1 MLEWWPKPRGPHRPV
16 ALPFPHARRD
26 SAVAGSG
33 TGRLHTVSPGRAEGE
48 IPEPLE
54 PRVYLEV
61 RLQTDAGGIE
71 VVGRVLWGEEPPP
84 VEGGIC
90 HGVAFTHLVPK
101 QREVLR
107 EVRLAL
113 TPGRPARHRLPLD
126 LPVTC
131 WPEGASREPIR
142 GRTGDLSR
150 GGLLLHL
157 PRVVVP
163 ATVLEVNLHAPTG
176 PLQVR
181 GMIVWA
187 EPSGG
192 CTPDEP
198 IRHGF
203 RFTAVDWPTSL
214 VLGRL
219 AVDRG

>member
-1 MLEWWPKPRGPHRPV
+1 MFKWWPKPRGPRHPSARPS
-16 ALPFPHARRD
+16 PPERRD

-33 TGRLHTVSPGRAEGE
+33 GDRLPTVSPGPAGGE
-48 IPEPLE
+48 VPEPLE
-54 PRVYLEV
+54 PQVCLQV
-61 RLQTDAGGIE
+61 RLQTGEGGIA

-84 VEGGIC
+84 GEGGIC

-101 QREVLR
+101 QREALR
-107 EVRLAL
+107 EVLRSLI
-113 TPGRPARHRLPLD
+113 PGRPAGHRRPLD

-131 WPEGASREPIR
+131 WPEGASREPIC

-150 GGLLLHL
+150 GGLLLRL
-157 PRVVVP
+157 PRVVAP
-163 ATVLEVNLHAPTG
+163 GTVLEVSLPAPAG

-187 EPSGG
+187 EPAGG
-192 CTPDEP
+192 PTPHEP

-219 AVDRG
+219 AVERG